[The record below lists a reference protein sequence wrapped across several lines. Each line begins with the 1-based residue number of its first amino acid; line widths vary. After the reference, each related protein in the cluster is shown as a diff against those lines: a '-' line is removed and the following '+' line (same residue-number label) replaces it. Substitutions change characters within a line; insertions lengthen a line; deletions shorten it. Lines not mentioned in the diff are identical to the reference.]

1 MDHLLFLL
9 KKVLGD
15 FLTPVPLTLLLL
27 LLALP
32 SLLRRK
38 NRWFGIVCVVI
49 ATALLFVSSYAPLNS
64 RWIADLETRY
74 PAYEQGE
81 KSPDYI
87 AVLGSWHQTVADQPL
102 TSELSSTA
110 IVRLAEGIRIYRLN
124 PGSRL
129 IFTGYHGLTPDP
141 VAYPEKLRELALAL
155 GVADE
160 DILTFV
166 GPRDTAEEAQL
177 IAGLFADAEL
187 VLVTSATHM
196 PRSMELFRGVGL
208 DPLPAPT
215 GHLSKPTR
223 QFWRFPDGEALA
235 RTDALIHEHVGIL
248 WARLMGQST
257 QN

>member
-9 KKVLGD
+9 KKILGD

-27 LLALP
+27 LLAVP

-38 NRWFGIVCVVI
+38 NRWFGIICVVV
-49 ATALLFVSSYAPLNS
+49 ATALLFVSSYEPLNN

-74 PAYEQGE
+74 PAYEQDIS
-81 KSPDYI
+81 SPDYI
-87 AVLGSWHQTVADQPL
+87 VVLGSWHQTVAAQPL
-102 TSELSSTA
+102 TSELSATA

-129 IFTGYHGLTPDP
+129 IFTGYHGMNADP

-155 GVADE
+155 GVPDE
-160 DILTFV
+160 DILTFI
-166 GPRDTAEEAQL
+166 GPRDTVEEAQL
-177 IAGLFADAEL
+177 IADLFADAEL

-208 DPLPAPT
+208 DPTPAPT

-223 QFWRFPDGEALA
+223 RLWSFPDGEALA
-235 RTDALIHEHVGIL
+235 RTDALIHEHLGIL
-248 WARLMGQST
+248 WARLMGQGAPD
-257 QN
+257 

>member
-9 KKVLGD
+9 KKILGD
-15 FLTPVPLTLLLL
+15 FLTPVPITLLLL
-27 LLALP
+27 LLAVP

-38 NRWFGIVCVVI
+38 NRWFGIVCVVV
-49 ATALLFVSSYAPLNS
+49 ATALLFVSSYAPLSS

-74 PAYEQGE
+74 PAYEQGSS
-81 KSPDYI
+81 SPDVI

-102 TSELSSTA
+102 TSELSATA
-110 IVRLAEGIRIYRLN
+110 IVRLTEGIRIYRQN

-129 IFTGYHGLTPDP
+129 IFTGYHGMNPDP

-155 GVADE
+155 GVPDE

-177 IAGLFADAEL
+177 IAELFADAEL

-196 PRSMELFRGVGL
+196 PRSMELFRGAGL
-208 DPLPAPT
+208 EPTPAPT

-223 QFWRFPDGEALA
+223 RLWRFPDGEALA
-235 RTDALIHEHVGIL
+235 RTDALIHEHLGML
-248 WARLMGQST
+248 WARLMGQSA
-257 QN
+257 QD

>member
-9 KKVLGD
+9 KKILGD

-27 LLALP
+27 LLAIP

-38 NRWFGIVCVVI
+38 NRWFGVVCVVA
-49 ATALLFVSSYAPLNS
+49 ATALLFVSSYAPLGG
-64 RWIADLETRY
+64 RWIAELETRY
-74 PAYEQGE
+74 PAFEQG
-81 KSPDYI
+81 KSSPDYI

-102 TSELSSTA
+102 TSELSTTA

-129 IFTGYHGLTPDP
+129 IFTGYHGLDVDP
-141 VAYPEKLRELALAL
+141 VAFPEKLKELAIAL
-155 GVADE
+155 GVPDE

-166 GPRDTAEEAQL
+166 GPRDTVEEAQL
-177 IAGLFADAEL
+177 IAELFADAEL

-196 PRSMELFRGVGL
+196 PRAMELFRGAGL
-208 DPLPAPT
+208 DPTPAPT

-223 QFWRFPDGEALA
+223 RLWQLPDGETLA

-248 WARLMGQST
+248 WARLMGQNR
-257 QN
+257 QE